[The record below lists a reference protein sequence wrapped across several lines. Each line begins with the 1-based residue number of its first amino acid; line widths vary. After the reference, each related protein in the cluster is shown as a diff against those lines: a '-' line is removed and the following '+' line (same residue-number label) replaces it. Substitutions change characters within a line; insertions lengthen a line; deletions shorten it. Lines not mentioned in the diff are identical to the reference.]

1 LDGVV
6 QQKDKIVLQLLVGL
20 AILIGLVGIVIPV
33 LPGSI
38 LIGLAVLVWAVVT
51 GTTAAWLVFAVCAV
65 LLAAGTT
72 VTVII
77 TARHTRAAGVP
88 QSSLVV
94 AGLAGIVG
102 FFVVPVIG
110 LLLFFPAGLYVAEYT
125 RLRDRALAW
134 RSTKVALRATGI
146 GMLSELGLA
155 LLAAAVWLVA
165 VLSGV

>member
-51 GTTAAWLVFAVCAV
+51 GTPGAWLVFAICAV
-65 LLAAGTT
+65 LLASGAT
-72 VTVII
+72 VTVVI
-77 TARHTRAAGVP
+77 TAKHTRAAGVP

-102 FFVVPVIG
+102 FFIVPVIG
-110 LLLFFPAGLYVAEYT
+110 LLLFFPAGLYVAEYV
-125 RLRDRALAW
+125 RQRDGALAR
-134 RSTKVALRATGI
+134 RSTRVALRATGI